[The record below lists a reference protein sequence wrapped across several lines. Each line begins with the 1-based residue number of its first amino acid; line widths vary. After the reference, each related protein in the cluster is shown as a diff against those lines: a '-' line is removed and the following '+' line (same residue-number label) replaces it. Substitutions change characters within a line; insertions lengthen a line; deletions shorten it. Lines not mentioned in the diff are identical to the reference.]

1 MSMFRILASIVGLA
15 LIGAFITNPLD
26 VGSKAATE
34 PAPVA
39 AKENRSEILASGS
52 GWACAQE
59 PWPYGANGG
68 PRRNGSSSV
77 RQGRSEASQ
86 LVPTPAKS
94 T

>member
-1 MSMFRILASIVGLA
+1 MSKFSILASIVGLA
-15 LIGAFITNPLD
+15 FIGAFITNPLD

-39 AKENRSEILASGS
+39 AKQDRYQILGLRPGTVALRVPM
-52 GWACAQE
+52 ADPDQT
-59 PWPYGANGG
+59 G
-68 PRRNGSSSV
+68 PDPRAKVDLRL
-77 RQGRSEASQ
+77 